1 MFQGLGASRLWEL
14 SALRLDFMLKENLEI
29 KEAAS
34 IMIKN
39 LLKYIAAALVPLAIL
54 IWPYVINIIFEIR
67 E

>member
-1 MFQGLGASRLWEL
+1 
-14 SALRLDFMLKENLEI
+14 MLKENLEI

-54 IWPYVINIIFEIR
+54 IWPYVINIIFEIK